1 VSIATLRN
9 ATKCRNVGK
18 LCLFKVISK
27 QLLLFRSSSGGEGG
41 GGRRGEMFQTI
52 YAHMNK
58 WKKKEVVLL

>member
-1 VSIATLRN
+1 
-9 ATKCRNVGK
+9 VGK

-58 WKKKEVVLL
+58 WKKRSSSALRHLGFFYRFV